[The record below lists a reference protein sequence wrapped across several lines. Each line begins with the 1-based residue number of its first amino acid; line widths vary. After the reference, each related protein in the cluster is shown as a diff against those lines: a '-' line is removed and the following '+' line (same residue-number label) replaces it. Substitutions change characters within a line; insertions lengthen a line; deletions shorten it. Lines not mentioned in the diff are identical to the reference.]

1 MLWIALHLPALSLE
15 SFAATLGAA
24 RHALPLALLQAQR
37 IQAVNRVARQLGV
50 KPGLKR
56 TTALALAPQL
66 LFGQAD
72 AARDAQAL
80 QAVDGVEVAP
90 AGQGEAR
97 RSWFVYPV
105 RLAEGTDRDAVIASL
120 AEAGIPSKAYLPC
133 VHLFPHL
140 RERGYGE
147 GQFPVAEAISARSLA
162 LPFHGGMSEADVA
175 LVASALEAALGA

>member
-80 QAVDGVEVAP
+80 QAVAHVA
-90 AGQGEAR
+90 
-97 RSWFVYPV
+97 
-105 RLAEGTDRDAVIASL
+105 LAFTPSVTLEL
-120 AEAGIPSKAYLPC
+120 AAERPC
-133 VHLFPHL
+133 VLLEVRSSL
-140 RERGYGE
+140 RYFGG
-147 GQFPVAEAISARSLA
+147 PTA
-162 LPFHGGMSEADVA
+162 LQQRVLST
-175 LVASALEAALGA
+175 LRLQW